1 MTAMGEDRGV
11 GPGARA
17 DGGDPPRF
25 VAAGDANEQLRDAPT
40 EPFIA
45 AMRTA
50 FPTEAEY
57 DRVLTRKLRRRASGP
72 HVMPTREEMTDR
84 VQAFLSE
91 TLPGE
96 FQIGD
101 GHWLAG
107 GASKIQF
114 GFTLRSGGRPEHL
127 VVRMEPSESLNATS
141 RRREF
146 QLLRA
151 MDGVVPVP
159 RTPWVDADAQWFP
172 EPAIIYAF
180 AVGVS
185 RPSDD
190 RARVSGTGTVFGPR
204 LRAQLGRQFVE
215 HLAAVHTH
223 EWAED
228 ALDAFDV
235 PRVGSAESAV
245 WQMGRARR
253 VWEEDRGQE
262 FPAVEVVTA
271 WLADHAPALDR
282 VSVVHGDFRSGN
294 FLFDEDRAEIT
305 AWLDWERG
313 YLGDRHRDLAW
324 TTTELFGTRTA
335 GGDLLVCGLVEEH
348 DFYDRYRRVSG
359 LEVDPER
366 LFYYQVLNAWQLV
379 ISNLATAHRVVR
391 LAKSHQDVVLAYVEA
406 AVYPIAD
413 QMLRLLKRGPVDV

>member
-1 MTAMGEDRGV
+1 MTGNQTAA
-11 GPGARA
+11 PSARS
-17 DGGDPPRF
+17 DGGGPPRF
-25 VAAGDANEQLRDAPT
+25 VAVSGENERLRNAPT
-40 EPFIA
+40 EQFVA
-45 AMRTA
+45 DMRAA
-50 FPTEAEY
+50 FPTETEY
-57 DRVLTRKLRRRASGP
+57 DRVLTRKLQRRASGP
-72 HVMPTREEMTDR
+72 HVMPTLEDMSGR
-84 VQAFLSE
+84 VRSFLSE
-91 TLPGE
+91 TLADDFE
-96 FQIGD
+96 IGD

-114 GFTLRSGGRPEHL
+114 GFTLHADDRAEHL

-146 QLLRA
+146 ELLRA

-159 RTPWVDADAQWFP
+159 RTRWVDPDAQWFP

-180 AVGVS
+180 AEGVS

-204 LRAQLGRQFVE
+204 LREQLGRQFVE

-223 EWAED
+223 DWRQD
-228 ALDAFDV
+228 ALESFDV
-235 PRVGSAESAV
+235 PHVGATESTV
-245 WQMGRARR
+245 WQLNRARR

-271 WLADHAPALDR
+271 WLTEHAPVLDR
-282 VSVVHGDFRSGN
+282 VSVIHGDYRSGN
-294 FLFDEDRAEIT
+294 FLFDEDRAQIT

-335 GGDLLVCGLVEEH
+335 GGDLLICGLVPER
-348 DFYDRYRRVSG
+348 DFYDRYRAASG
-359 LEVDPER
+359 LEIDPER
-366 LFYYQVLNAWQLV
+366 LFYHHVLNSWQLV
-379 ISNLATAHRVVR
+379 ISNLATAHRIVR
-391 LAKSHQDVVLAYVEA
+391 LARSHQDVVLAYVEA